1 MKLQLFATLMTMALA
16 LTAQAEGRRLIVVMK
31 SKDAFKAANLSLN
44 TGVKVEDSLN
54 NINTMIVKV
63 GGASQIAQLKANPNV
78 VIVEEEMFHQAPAP
92 MNGYSVLGAPSRH
105 FQAARFGLRT
115 GGFMPNDRTPWGILA
130 VRAIDAWGTAK
141 EGQGA
146 RVLVLDTGIDKD
158 HPALAANFEKGQNFV
173 TDNPTP
179 YPYMDTVGHGT
190 HVSGTIAGVASA
202 DGFTG
207 VAPKAKILM
216 GRVCS
221 NAGCPNTSIAKGLSW
236 GLTEKVDVISMS
248 LGGAWSTPAERDAI
262 SKAYKAGITIV
273 AASGNDGTNRV
284 SYPAALPEVIAVG
297 AVDNKSAKAT
307 FSQYGPE
314 LAIVA
319 PGVDVNSSVPQ
330 GTGRE
335 ADVRISIGN
344 GALVKVK
351 GNTFVGSAEVNT
363 PVINSL
369 VDAGLGKPEDFANR
383 SDLEGK
389 FALIQRG
396 EIKFGEK
403 VQNAIN
409 AKAAGVVIYNNVPG
423 LIQGSLTDDGSVL
436 PVPVFM
442 VEQTVGEQLK
452 AALTSGQ
459 SARAQVAVVATDYAN
474 FDGTSMA
481 TPHVSGVVA
490 LMKATNKSLT
500 PSQVRDI
507 IKRTATALGP
517 NTNNEFGAGLINA
530 DAAVREAAGSNN
542 LN

>member
-1 MKLQLFATLMTMALA
+1 MKLQMFATLMTMVLA

-54 NINTMIVKV
+54 NINTVIVKV

-105 FQAARFGLRT
+105 FQAARFGFRN
-115 GGFMPNDRTPWGILA
+115 GGFQVTDRTPWGILA
-130 VRAIDAWGTAK
+130 VRAIDAWGTSNQ
-141 EGQGA
+141 GQGA

-179 YPYMDTVGHGT
+179 YPYMDTIGHGT
-190 HVSGTIAGVASA
+190 HVSGTIAGVADTS
-202 DGFTG
+202 GFTG

-335 ADVRISIGN
+335 ADVRVAIGS
-344 GALVKVK
+344 GSLQKVK
-351 GNTFVGSAEVNT
+351 GNTFVGSAEVNS

-383 SDLEGK
+383 ADIAGK

-409 AKAAGVVIYNNVPG
+409 AKAAGVVIYNNVAG

-442 VEQTVGEQLK
+442 VEQTVGEDLK
-452 AALTSGQ
+452 AALAAGQ
-459 SARAQVAVVATDYAN
+459 QARAQVAVIATDYAN

-490 LMKATNKSLT
+490 LIKATNKSLT
-500 PSQVRDI
+500 PSQVRDL

-530 DAAVREAAGSNN
+530 DAAVREAAGSTN
-542 LN
+542 LH